1 MGVDTY
7 VESQPVRGS
16 GEGNLGA
23 LREVEDIAG
32 LGDDLLTGLVR
43 DLEFALQ
50 DNLHLVVR
58 VLVDQRG
65 TLLETVETARDRLLG
80 VIRLTI
86 CPSRLSNRS
95 NRLCDATKAYL
106 VETSPRKAFSLAING
121 GLKVL

>member
-1 MGVDTY
+1 MWVDTY

-32 LGDDLLTGLVR
+32 LGGDLLTGLVR

-86 CPSRLSNRS
+86 FPSGLSNRS
-95 NRLCDATKAYL
+95 NGYATLQRLTWSRHLREKHSRWRSMAA
-106 VETSPRKAFSLAING
+106 
-121 GLKVL
+121 